1 MKSGP
6 KKTLFTPSI
15 LNNCLWKN
23 KNWEIITQLH
33 LTLLQPHGLQ
43 PARFLCPW
51 DFSGK
56 NTGVAC
62 HFLLQGIFPTQEFNP
77 FPRIAGRFFTSEPLG
92 KPWGM
97 TKQIGNNHTVYQIFP
112 SVSAVKNPLAM
123 QETQETW
130 ENPLEDKMALQ
141 WHSNILA
148 CEIPRTVWP
157 RVIVQRA
164 AKSGQDWV
172 TEHTQTLYQ
181 QYYLAVKRNELQI
194 PTRTRMTLKIIIL
207 NQRSQTH
214 KTTWFHLYETLE
226 KAKRE

>member
-1 MKSGP
+1 MIHFM
-6 KKTLFTPSI
+6 L
-15 LNNCLWKN
+15 CLLCVLCA
-23 KNWEIITQLH
+23 QLLQSC
-33 LTLLQPHGLQ
+33 LTLCDPMDCSPPG
-43 PARFLCPW
+43 CPVHW

-56 NTGVAC
+56 NTGVGC
-62 HFLLQGIFPTQEFNP
+62 NTLLQGILLTQGSNLGLLHLC
-77 FPRIAGRFFTSEPLG
+77 IAGRFFTSEPLG

-164 AKSGQDWV
+164 AKSGQD
-172 TEHTQTLYQ
+172 
-181 QYYLAVKRNELQI
+181 
-194 PTRTRMTLKIIIL
+194 
-207 NQRSQTH
+207 
-214 KTTWFHLYETLE
+214 
-226 KAKRE
+226 